1 MKVNQNVLR
10 FFLGYLGGELNQA
23 CVRNGTG
30 AESESFYFI
39 FVRITKMRAKH
50 STKSLCFE
58 IILHVVYKFDEIKV
72 GVEEGEGGGT
82 HTLANGTSE
91 HG

>member
-1 MKVNQNVLR
+1 MKVNQNVFT

-39 FVRITKMRAKH
+39 FVGITKMRAIDDI
-50 STKSLCFE
+50 T
-58 IILHVVYKFDEIKV
+58 
-72 GVEEGEGGGT
+72 
-82 HTLANGTSE
+82 
-91 HG
+91 

>member
-1 MKVNQNVLR
+1 MGPAQKVKV
-10 FFLGYLGGELNQA
+10 
-23 CVRNGTG
+23 
-30 AESESFYFI
+30 FYFI

-72 GVEEGEGGGT
+72 GVEEGEGGGDP
-82 HTLANGTSE
+82 HLG
-91 HG
+91 